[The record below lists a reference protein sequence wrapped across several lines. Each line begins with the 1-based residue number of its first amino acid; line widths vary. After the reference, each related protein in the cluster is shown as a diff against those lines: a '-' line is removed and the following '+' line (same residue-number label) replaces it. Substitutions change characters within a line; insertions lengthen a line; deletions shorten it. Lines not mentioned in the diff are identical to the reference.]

1 MGYLLPSMGFLR
13 GSRRQRRRCPLRFS
27 GVRAAYP
34 SVFVIPPTVSPLSH
48 VEQNYHRDCE
58 AAINSH
64 VQLELYASYVYL
76 SMGFFFDR
84 KDVALEN
91 FSSFFLNKSH
101 ECTAHAE
108 MFLAVQNQR
117 GGRISFRT
125 ISKPELDDWLGGL
138 PAMEN
143 AFQLELT
150 LNQSLVSLH
159 RLATSKSDAHLC
171 DFLQNHFLSKQ
182 VEVLK
187 EMSSHVTNLRRKESP
202 EDGMAE
208 YLFGKLTLT
217 DSNKEN

>member
-1 MGYLLPSMGFLR
+1 MGFLR
-13 GSRRQRRRCPLRFS
+13 GSRCRQRRRRRRPLRFS

-34 SVFVIPPTVSPLSH
+34 LVFVIPPTVSPPSP
-48 VEQNYHRDCE
+48 VGQNYHGDCE

-64 VQLELYASYVYL
+64 VQLQLYASYVYL

-91 FSSFFLNKSH
+91 FASFFLNKSH

-117 GGRISFRT
+117 GGRISFCT
-125 ISKPELDDWLGGL
+125 ISKPERDDWLGGL
-138 PAMEN
+138 EAMEN

-150 LNQSLVSLH
+150 LNQSLVALH

-182 VEVLK
+182 LEVLK
-187 EMSSHVTNLRRKESP
+187 EMSSYVTNLHQKESP

-208 YLFGKLTLT
+208 YLFEKLTLT
-217 DSNKEN
+217 DINKEN